1 MVVQTLLPFQLQP
14 VRLLP
19 RLSLRSEHS
28 RSTHSDHWEERTS
41 LRRSLLQIHSLLLL
55 LPEDQRSTDAAA
67 AGSDSSSVGIDPV
80 EGSSEGGSERQLV
93 LEVEGC
99 WD

>member
-41 LRRSLLQIHSLLLL
+41 LRRSLLQIHSRLLLL
-55 LPEDQRSTDAAA
+55 EDQRSTDAAA

-80 EGSSEGGSERQLV
+80 ESSSEGGSERQLV